1 MILDNMTLEE
11 VGMSLLRTARENKER
26 FNRLVIHRQKKYR
39 RIVLKRKDKKADF
52 APIHSE
58 AEKVDFYI
66 CPFYFDKRRG
76 MFTNL
81 IASFKYKKK
90 QYYCLFCK
98 FDTIA
103 CIVTTH
109 FLERFAERHLKDD
122 NPVGIS
128 TLRLYL
134 RAIHF
139 TWNPEIVKHPY
150 YDNRFVAGTHIGVCC
165 GYKISD
171 NIYILKTF
179 IDQETIDFG
188 DKKRIFDESAGVLS
202 KIELDCHGREK
213 LPTELLEL
221 AESACE
227 FA

>member
-1 MILDNMTLEE
+1 MILDNMTMEE
-11 VGMSLLRTARENKER
+11 VGKSLLRTTRENKER
-26 FNRLVIHRQKKYR
+26 FHRLVTHRQNKYR
-39 RIVLKRKDKKADF
+39 RIVLKRRDEKADF

-58 AEKVDFYI
+58 AERIDYYI
-66 CPFYFDKRRG
+66 CPFYFDKTRRV
-76 MFTNL
+76 FINL
-81 IASFKYKKK
+81 IASFKYNKK

-98 FDTIA
+98 NDTVA

-128 TLRLYL
+128 TMRLYL

-139 TWNPEIVKHPY
+139 TWNPEIVEHPC

-171 NIYILKTF
+171 KIYVLKTF
-179 IDQETIDFG
+179 LDQETINCG
-188 DKKRIFDESAGVLS
+188 DKKRVLDESAGVLT

-213 LPTELLEL
+213 LPAELVAL
-221 AESACE
+221 AESAL
-227 FA
+227 